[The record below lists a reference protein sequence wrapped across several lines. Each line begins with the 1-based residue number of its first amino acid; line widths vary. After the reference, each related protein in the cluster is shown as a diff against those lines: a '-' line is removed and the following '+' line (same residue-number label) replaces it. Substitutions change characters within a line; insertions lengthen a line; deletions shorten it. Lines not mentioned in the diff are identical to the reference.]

1 MNPLKYGRFFLF
13 SSTPPTLLFTF
24 SMLAHSVAHAELV
37 DNGAVRDVQ
46 STEPAQSFVVQR
58 SSTLNVLGAHTQD
71 ISSDSSTLNINAGSN
86 TWQITASN
94 GSVVNLAGATVTAA
108 PGSSFGVGLTD
119 SQANIS
125 ASTITNDSGIGLRLL
140 QSPGAVEGSTAIVS
154 DGSRIVG
161 RDGGA
166 SVSALGELH
175 VSNSHIEGTGATSY
189 GVRLLSSDATFVGS
203 TLVGGQNGLL
213 INGNRAEPRA
223 GSVVLDSTT
232 VEGRSGAAILVDGLG
247 AASTDTTIDILNG
260 STLIGG
266 NGNVLEVTG
275 AASADVN
282 VANSALTGNV
292 AVTGNSTANLSFNQ
306 GSMVGDF
313 TVESGSTGNLSLA
326 NSSFFKGSLTN
337 VSGVTINSGSQWEMT
352 ADNTVGAL
360 AMDGGTVTFGAADA
374 FYTLNVGTLAG
385 NGTFK
390 MDVDWATNQ
399 HDVLNVTGV
408 ASGDHQLLVAGSGV
422 DPLSPEALTLVHT
435 ASGNAS
441 FALLGG
447 QVDVG
452 TYSYKLGSSS
462 NSSGGTDW
470 FLDPGN
476 KTISPSTQ
484 SVLALFNTA
493 PTVWY
498 GELTSLRTRM
508 GELRFN
514 DGQSGSWARAYGNKY
529 NVSESSG
536 VGYSQNQQGFSLG
549 ADAPLPMGDGHWLI
563 GAMAGHSNS
572 DLSLKGGTT
581 GNVKSYY
588 VGGYT
593 TWLEPETGYYFDGVV
608 KLNRFENES
617 KVAMSDGTQSKGS
630 YGTTGIGGSAEFGR
644 HIKLDNDFFVE
655 PFGQLSAVTIR
666 GKNYNLD
673 NGLQAEGDQTRSF
686 LGKVGAT
693 VGRNLTLDSGT
704 VVQPYLRAA
713 AVHEFAKN
721 NEVKVNNT
729 VFNNDLSGSR
739 SEFGAGVA
747 LKLSKDLQVHADFDY
762 ANGKS
767 IEQPFGANVGL
778 RYNW

>member
-1 MNPLKYGRFFLF
+1 MALAPVFL
-13 SSTPPTLLFTF
+13 SP
-24 SMLAHSVAHAELV
+24 SVYALTTV
-37 DNGAVRDVQ
+37 GAGQ
-46 STEPAQSFVVQR
+46 TE
-58 SSTLNVLGAHTQD
+58 
-71 ISSDSSTLNINAGSN
+71 NINSG
-86 TWQITASN
+86 T
-94 GSVVNLAGATVTAA
+94 
-108 PGSSFGVGLTD
+108 PTD
-119 SQANIS
+119 SY
-125 ASTITNDSGIGLRLL
+125 L
-140 QSPGAVEGSTAIVS
+140 V
-154 DGSRIVG
+154 
-161 RDGGA
+161 RDGGTLNA
-166 SVSALGELH
+166 DGATTNEVFVRNNSTFNATGGAFHGSSSNSAPGITVTNSQGTISGAVITGVLSGMVVNRVQGTTTGSNVV
-175 VSNSHIEGTGATSY
+175 VSNSQITGGTAGVSVTGASTLQLVNTQVRATGADSA
-189 GVRLLSSDATFVGS
+189 GVFYAGGDVSVVGS
-203 TLVGGQNGLL
+203 HVSGGANGVSMVPDGEGVGADTDHLVLN
-213 INGNRAEPRA
+213 N
-223 GSVVLDSTT
+223 ST
-232 VEGRSGAAILVDGLG
+232 VEGRSGAAILAGSGVD
-247 AASTDTTIDILNG
+247 ANISILNG
-260 STLIGG
+260 TTLIGG
-266 NGNVLEVTG
+266 NGNILEVQG
-275 AASADVN
+275 ASTANVN

-292 AVTGNSTANLSFNQ
+292 DVTGNSTANLNFNGAQ
-306 GSMVGDF
+306 MTGDF
-313 TVESGSTGNLSLA
+313 NVEAGSTGNLALA
-326 NSSFFKGSLTN
+326 NGSLFKGSLTN
-337 VSGVTINSGSQWEMT
+337 VDGVTINSGSQWEMT
-352 ADNTVGAL
+352 ASNTIGTL
-360 AMDGGTVTFGAADA
+360 AMDSGTVTMGQGSN
-374 FYTLNVGTLAG
+374 FYQLDVGSLSG
-385 NGTFK
+385 NGTFA
-390 MDVDWATNQ
+390 MNVDFATNQ
-399 HDVLNVTGV
+399 HDVLNVTG
-408 ASGDHQLLVAGSGV
+408 ASSGDFKLLVAGSGV
-422 DPLSPEALTLVHT
+422 DPVSPEALTLVHT
-435 ASGNAS
+435 ASGNAN
-441 FALLGG
+441 FALAGAGL
-447 QVDVG
+447 VDVG
-452 TYSYKLGSSS
+452 TYSYGLGSSS
-462 NSSGGTDW
+462 NGSGGTDW
-470 FLDPGN
+470 FLDPN
-476 KTISPSTQ
+476 KKTVSPSTQ

-498 GELTSLRTRM
+498 GELYSLRTRM

-549 ADAPLPMGDGHWLI
+549 VDAPLPMGDGHWLI
-563 GAMAGHSNS
+563 GALAGHSNS

-655 PFGQLSAVTIR
+655 PFGQLSAVTIQ

-713 AVHEFAKN
+713 VAHEFAKN

-778 RYNW
+778 RYSW

>member
-1 MNPLKYGRFFLF
+1 MNTLTRLFFPISARRSLRWAVLSPAF
-13 SSTPPTLLFTF
+13 LVISPSVFAAVFNDGGTHTIDASAPPTEGY
-24 SMLAHSVAHAELV
+24 SVSAGTTLNV
-37 DNGAVRDVQ
+37 NGATSQGINIDGG
-46 STEPAQSFVVQR
+46 
-58 SSTLNVLGAHTQD
+58 STLNMNGGTVNGVGSNGVDVTNSTGTLTGATITADFVGLSAVRQPGSTSGSQVSVTGGS
-71 ISSDSSTLNINAGSN
+71 ISGGEAGAQVSGFSTLELNNV
-86 TWQITASN
+86 
-94 GSVVNLAGATVTAA
+94 SVT
-108 PGSSFGVGLTD
+108 
-119 SQANIS
+119 
-125 ASTITNDSGIGLRLL
+125 
-140 QSPGAVEGSTAIVS
+140 
-154 DGSRIVG
+154 
-161 RDGGA
+161 
-166 SVSALGELH
+166 
-175 VSNSHIEGTGATSY
+175 GTGAGSSGVLIYQGGLVANQSVITGAANGIQMIADPERVGDGSLVLNNTS
-189 GVRLLSSDATFVGS
+189 VH
-203 TLVGGQNGLL
+203 GQ
-213 INGNRAEPRA
+213 
-223 GSVVLDSTT
+223 
-232 VEGRSGAAILVDGLG
+232 SGAAVLVGEGVDV
-247 AASTDTTIDILNG
+247 SIDVLNG

-266 NGNVLEVTG
+266 NGNILEVQG
-275 AASADVN
+275 ASTANVN

-292 AVTGNSTANLSFNQ
+292 DVTGNSTANLNFSGAQ
-306 GSMVGDF
+306 MTGDF
-313 TVESGSTGNLSLA
+313 NVEAGSTGNLALA
-326 NSSFFKGSLTN
+326 NGSLFKGSLTN
-337 VSGVTINSGSQWEMT
+337 VDGVTINSGSQWEMT
-352 ADNTVGAL
+352 ASNT
-360 AMDGGTVTFGAADA
+360 
-374 FYTLNVGTLAG
+374 VGTLAMNNGTVTMGQGSNFYQLDVGSLSG
-385 NGTFK
+385 NGTFA
-390 MDVDWATNQ
+390 MNVDFATNQ
-399 HDVLNVTGV
+399 HDVLNVTG
-408 ASGDHQLLVAGSGV
+408 ASSGDFKLLVAGSGV
-422 DPLSPEALTLVHT
+422 DPVSPEALTLVHT
-435 ASGNAS
+435 ASGNAN
-441 FALLGG
+441 FALAGTGL
-447 QVDVG
+447 VDVG
-452 TYSYKLGSSS
+452 TYSYGLGSSS
-462 NSSGGTDW
+462 NGSGGTDW
-470 FLDPGN
+470 FLDPN
-476 KTISPSTQ
+476 KKTVSPSTQ

-498 GELTSLRTRM
+498 GELYSLRTRM

-617 KVAMSDGTQSKGS
+617 KVAMSDGTQSKGN

-713 AVHEFAKN
+713 VAHEFAKN

-747 LKLSKDLQVHADFDY
+747 VKLSKDLQVHADFDY

-778 RYNW
+778 RYSW

>member
-1 MNPLKYGRFFLF
+1 MNGGTVNGVG
-13 SSTPPTLLFTF
+13 SNGVDVTNSTGTLTGATITADFVGL
-24 SMLAHSVAHAELV
+24 S
-37 DNGAVRDVQ
+37 AVRQ
-46 STEPAQSFVVQR
+46 PGSTSGSQVSVTGGSISGGEAGAQVSGF
-58 SSTLNVLGAHTQD
+58 STLELNNV
-71 ISSDSSTLNINAGSN
+71 
-86 TWQITASN
+86 
-94 GSVVNLAGATVTAA
+94 SVT
-108 PGSSFGVGLTD
+108 
-119 SQANIS
+119 
-125 ASTITNDSGIGLRLL
+125 
-140 QSPGAVEGSTAIVS
+140 
-154 DGSRIVG
+154 
-161 RDGGA
+161 
-166 SVSALGELH
+166 
-175 VSNSHIEGTGATSY
+175 GTGAGSSGVLIYQGGLVANQSVITGAANGIQMIADPERVGDGSLVLNNTS
-189 GVRLLSSDATFVGS
+189 VH
-203 TLVGGQNGLL
+203 GQ
-213 INGNRAEPRA
+213 
-223 GSVVLDSTT
+223 
-232 VEGRSGAAILVDGLG
+232 SGAAVLVGEGVDV
-247 AASTDTTIDILNG
+247 SIDVLNG

-266 NGNVLEVTG
+266 NGNILEVQG
-275 AASADVN
+275 ASTANVN

-292 AVTGNSTANLSFNQ
+292 DVTGNSTANLNFSGAQ
-306 GSMVGDF
+306 MTGDF
-313 TVESGSTGNLSLA
+313 NVEAGSTGNLALA
-326 NSSFFKGSLTN
+326 NGSLFKGSLTN
-337 VSGVTINSGSQWEMT
+337 VDGVTINSGSQWEMT
-352 ADNTVGAL
+352 ASNTIGTL
-360 AMDGGTVTFGAADA
+360 AMDSGTVTMGQGSN
-374 FYTLNVGTLAG
+374 FYQLDVGSLSG
-385 NGTFK
+385 NGTFA
-390 MDVDWATNQ
+390 MNVDFATNQ
-399 HDVLNVTGV
+399 HDVLNVTG
-408 ASGDHQLLVAGSGV
+408 ASSGDFKLLVAGSGV
-422 DPLSPEALTLVHT
+422 DPVSPEALTLVHT
-435 ASGNAS
+435 ASGNAN
-441 FALLGG
+441 FALAGTGL
-447 QVDVG
+447 VDVG
-452 TYSYKLGSSS
+452 TYSYGLGSSS
-462 NSSGGTDW
+462 NGSGGTDW
-470 FLDPGN
+470 FLDPN
-476 KTISPSTQ
+476 KKTVSPSTQ

-498 GELTSLRTRM
+498 GELYSLRTRM

-617 KVAMSDGTQSKGS
+617 KVAMSDGTQSKGN

-655 PFGQLSAVTIR
+655 PFGQLSAVTIQ

-747 LKLSKDLQVHADFDY
+747 VKLSKDLQVHADFDY

-778 RYNW
+778 RYSW

>member
-1 MNPLKYGRFFLF
+1 MNVTIATFPAIYLRQVLGALALTPVLF
-13 SSTPPTLLFTF
+13 SPSVLALTTIGAGETKNIDSTTAPDTY
-24 SMLAHSVAHAELV
+24 LV
-37 DNGAVRDVQ
+37 ENGGVLNTSGANTHEVFVQ
-46 STEPAQSFVVQR
+46 SG
-58 SSTLNVLGAHTQD
+58 STLNVVGGTFTGGSGSSASPGITVTNSQGTITGAL
-71 ISSDSSTLNINAGSN
+71 ISGNFAGMAVNREAGTTTGSTVTVANSSITGGTSGVLVTGASTLQLINTQVTGTGSTSTGIN
-86 TWQITASN
+86 Y
-94 GSVVNLAGATVTAA
+94 
-108 PGSSFGVGLTD
+108 FGGNVSAVG
-119 SQANIS
+119 
-125 ASTITNDSGIGLRLL
+125 STIT
-140 QSPGAVEGSTAIVS
+140 
-154 DGSRIVG
+154 
-161 RDGGA
+161 GGA
-166 SVSALGELH
+166 
-175 VSNSHIEGTGATSY
+175 TGITMSPDTQ
-189 GVRLLSSDATFVGS
+189 GVGADTNRL
-203 TLVGGQNGLL
+203 
-213 INGNRAEPRA
+213 
-223 GSVVLDSTT
+223 VLDSTRVQGLT
-232 VEGRSGAAILVDGLG
+232 GAAINVGDGLD
-247 AASTDTTIDILNG
+247 ANIDILNG

-266 NGNVLEVTG
+266 NGNILEVQG
-275 AASADVN
+275 ASTANVN

-292 AVTGNSTANLSFNQ
+292 DVTGNSTANLSFD
-306 GSMVGDF
+306 GAHMTGDF
-313 TVESGSTGNLSLA
+313 NVEAGSTGNLALA
-326 NSSFFKGSLTN
+326 NGSVFTGSLNN
-337 VSGVTINSGSQWEMT
+337 VDGVTINSGSNWNMT
-352 ADNTVGAL
+352 ANNTVGTL
-360 AMDGGTVTFGAADA
+360 AMNNGTVTMGQGSN
-374 FYTLNVGTLAG
+374 FYQLNVGTLAG
-385 NGTFK
+385 NGTFA
-390 MDVDWATNQ
+390 MNVDFATNQ
-399 HDVLNVTGV
+399 HDVLNVTG
-408 ASGDHQLLVAGSGV
+408 ASSGDFKLLVAGSGV
-422 DPLSPEALTLVHT
+422 DPVSPEALTLVHT
-435 ASGNAS
+435 ASGNAN
-441 FALLGG
+441 FALAGTGL
-447 QVDVG
+447 VDVG
-452 TYSYKLGSSS
+452 TYSYGLGSSS
-462 NSSGGTDW
+462 NGSGGTDW
-470 FLDPGN
+470 FLDPN
-476 KTISPSTQ
+476 KKTVSPSTQ

-498 GELTSLRTRM
+498 GELYSLRTRM

-563 GAMAGHSNS
+563 GALAGHSNS

-617 KVAMSDGTQSKGS
+617 KVAMSDGTQSKGN

-713 AVHEFAKN
+713 VAHEFAKN

-747 LKLSKDLQVHADFDY
+747 VKLSKDLQVHADFDY

>member
-1 MNPLKYGRFFLF
+1 MFTFKTFKQCTLARPDLLCVFLMF
-13 SSTPPTLLFTF
+13 SS
-24 SMLAHSVAHAELV
+24 SWAHAQTELIE
-37 DNGAVRDVQ
+37 NGASLTID
-46 STEPAQSFVVQR
+46 A
-58 SSTLNVLGAHTQD
+58 SSPVNDYILRTDGTLNVNGGSTQQ
-71 ISSDSSTLNINAGSN
+71 IQADSSNLNIDTGN
-86 TWQITASN
+86 TWQIQATN
-94 GSVVNLAGATVTAA
+94 GSVLNISGATITAA
-108 PGSSFGVGLTD
+108 PGISYGVSLLN
-119 SQANIS
+119 SQATITGTTITSSDGTGLVLSQVGPGPGGSTAVVSN
-125 ASTITNDSGIGLRLL
+125 STITGLNSGIT
-140 QSPGAVEGSTAIVS
+140 S
-154 DGSRIVG
+154 
-161 RDGGA
+161 
-166 SVSALGELH
+166 SALSTVQLSNTH
-175 VSNSHIEGTGATSY
+175 VEGTGAN
-189 GVRLLSSDATFVGS
+189 SSGMTLFSADATATGS
-203 TLVGGQNGLL
+203 TIIGGQNG
-213 INGNRAEPRA
+213 ISIFGN
-223 GSVVLDSTT
+223 GSVSRTSTVALSGT
-232 VEGRSGAAILVDGLG
+232 HVEGTTGSAIVVEGIG
-247 AASTDTTIDILNG
+247 PTETNIEVSNG
-260 STLIGG
+260 STLTGG
-266 NGNVLEVTG
+266 NGTMLEVLGG
-275 AASADVN
+275 ATANMLVS
-282 VANSALTGNV
+282 NSALTGDV
-292 AVTGNSTANLSFNQ
+292 DVSGNSTANLSFNGAQ
-306 GSMVGDF
+306 MTGDF
-313 TVESGSTGNLSLA
+313 NVEAGSTGNLALA
-326 NSSFFKGSLTN
+326 NASVFTGSLNN
-337 VSGVTINSGSQWEMT
+337 VDGVTINSGSKWEMT
-352 ADNTVGAL
+352 ASNTVGTL
-360 AMDGGTVTFGAADA
+360 AMDNGKVTMGQGND
-374 FYTLNVGTLAG
+374 FYQLNVGTLAG
-385 NGTFK
+385 NGTFA
-390 MDVDWATNQ
+390 MNVDFATNQ
-399 HDVLNVTGV
+399 HDVLNVTG
-408 ASGDHQLLVAGSGV
+408 ASSGNFNLLVAGSGV
-422 DPLSPEALTLVHT
+422 DPLSPQELTLVHT
-435 ASGNAS
+435 ASGNAA

-447 QVDVG
+447 HVDVG
-452 TYSYKLGSSS
+452 TYSYGLGSSS
-462 NSSGGTDW
+462 NGSGGTDW
-470 FLDPGN
+470 FLDPNN

-617 KVAMSDGTQSKGS
+617 KVAMSDGTQSKGN

-655 PFGQLSAVTIR
+655 PFGQLSAVTIQ

-713 AVHEFAKN
+713 VAHEFAKN
-721 NEVKVNNT
+721 NDVKVNNT

-747 LKLSKDLQVHADFDY
+747 VKLSKDLQVHADFDY

-778 RYNW
+778 RYSW